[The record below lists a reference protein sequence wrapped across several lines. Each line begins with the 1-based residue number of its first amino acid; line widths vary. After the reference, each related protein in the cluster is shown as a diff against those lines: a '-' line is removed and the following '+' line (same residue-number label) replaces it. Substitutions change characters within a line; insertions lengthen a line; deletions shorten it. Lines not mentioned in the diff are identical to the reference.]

1 MSGRKNDPNRN
12 PNPPN
17 LNEEIKK
24 PNKKKKA
31 ELINAQNQ
39 PQNNSDPFPFLELP
53 LDLLKQSVHVNKK
66 GEVIVLPTSNISHY
80 LTYND
85 IRSLTCVSK
94 NPNSIFKNE
103 RQAEKEVIKKFL
115 THVVRGEKAQAE
127 EMIKRD
133 PRLLLEKIKVKD
145 EAGRTIY
152 GTAYQIA
159 LGAKDVS
166 PYPDQFEEMAEMI
179 ERYLLQLP
187 NGEEERNKQYNEQ
200 FPEGF
205 EKQEEARR
213 MSDSLALNKV
223 FAAIKKDK
231 TTDLAEAN
239 KAVAEFQNYLENQ
252 VKGVITTGYHFNEA
266 LFQEAL
272 KLYDEHYNDF
282 GGYYG
287 DKNRLS
293 AIKLIGFIER
303 FFPVNLAQAARDLFR
318 KVVDEKKAL
327 SRSKLLDD
335 KKTSFFDSNLVATH
349 YVYSYEVHTYVPFLA
364 GVHRCVAEALA
375 FHNVVSSKNNNLI
388 KLQSIV
394 TKREPR
400 KDPSIFLIQ

>member
-166 PYPDQFEEMAEMI
+166 PYPD
-179 ERYLLQLP
+179 R
-187 NGEEERNKQYNEQ
+187 
-200 FPEGF
+200 F

-266 LFQEAL
+266 LFEEAL
-272 KLYDEHYNDF
+272 KLYDEHYEKF
-282 GGYYG
+282 GGFYG

-400 KDPSIFLIQ
+400 KDPSICLIQ

>member
-179 ERYLLQLP
+179 ERYLAEHF
-187 NGEEERNKQYNEQ
+187 GEEEKKKKKTQHNSSKV
-200 FPEGF
+200 
-205 EKQEEARR
+205 EKQ
-213 MSDSLALNKV
+213 
-223 FAAIKKDK
+223 
-231 TTDLAEAN
+231 
-239 KAVAEFQNYLENQ
+239 
-252 VKGVITTGYHFNEA
+252 
-266 LFQEAL
+266 
-272 KLYDEHYNDF
+272 
-282 GGYYG
+282 
-287 DKNRLS
+287 
-293 AIKLIGFIER
+293 
-303 FFPVNLAQAARDLFR
+303 
-318 KVVDEKKAL
+318 
-327 SRSKLLDD
+327 
-335 KKTSFFDSNLVATH
+335 
-349 YVYSYEVHTYVPFLA
+349 
-364 GVHRCVAEALA
+364 
-375 FHNVVSSKNNNLI
+375 
-388 KLQSIV
+388 
-394 TKREPR
+394 
-400 KDPSIFLIQ
+400 